1 MKKHEHSG
9 GTRSA
14 FENPKAILAMAGIK
28 SGNTIMLDVGAGSGY
43 LSVAAAEIMGN
54 SSKVY
59 AIDSHEGSVKALE
72 KELAGRKIN
81 NVTAIKADAVN
92 KIPLERDSLDIC
104 LMSNV
109 VHGFVANDEMD
120 KVLKNINA
128 VLKDDG
134 RLIIIDF
141 KKKETPVGPP
151 LDIRL
156 NPDEVEN
163 IVEPYGYVLTNSFD
177 AGQSHYGLVFKKICL
192 QDKFC

>member
-9 GTRSA
+9 GTRRA
-14 FENPKAILAMAGIK
+14 FENPKEILAMAGIT
-28 SGNTIMLDVGAGSGY
+28 SGNTVMLDVGAGSGY
-43 LSVAAAEIMGN
+43 LSIAAAEIMG
-54 SSKVY
+54 SGSKVY

-72 KELAGRKIN
+72 KEIAEKGLK
-81 NVTAIKADAVN
+81 NVTVITADALN
-92 KIPLERDSLDIC
+92 GIPLQRDTVDIC

-109 VHGFVANDEMD
+109 VHGFVANGEMN

-134 RLIIIDF
+134 KLIIIDF
-141 KKKETPVGPP
+141 KKVETPVGPP

-156 NPDEVEN
+156 NPDEVAN
-163 IVEPYGYVLTNSFD
+163 LVLSYGYTLKGNFD